1 MTPRPTLAA
10 AVLLAVLTTACQES
24 PPAVEA
30 TSTEQLVRQWQ
41 QRSGAPAVVVAI
53 DTPQAPIRVYAS
65 GSPTPGG
72 APVSDDAPFRIAS
85 ITKML
90 VATVTLQLVDEG
102 TLELDVPAGVYL
114 PGEPLVAEVTIRQL
128 LHHTSGIPD
137 YGIAPGLGQQLLEQR
152 DRTWNAQEV
161 LDLVRDARRE
171 FSPGDSYSY
180 SNTNYVLLGQII
192 EHITGR
198 TWADEVRTRII
209 RPLDLQDTHIP
220 SHNSQPAKV
229 VAGYFDADNDGDTEN
244 LETGPWPALE
254 TSEGP
259 AGAAVSTAPD
269 VTRITR
275 AILDGTLLPAE
286 LAKEMASPGPHG
298 RRYDS
303 YGLGV
308 ELSHPDRRTL
318 AIGHGGF
325 LPGFRSVTWYI
336 PEHDTVITV
345 LTNETRT
352 DPTDLA
358 ELILRRLPLH

>member
-198 TWADEVRTRII
+198 TSL
-209 RPLDLQDTHIP
+209 RP
-220 SHNSQPAKV
+220 
-229 VAGYFDADNDGDTEN
+229 
-244 LETGPWPALE
+244 
-254 TSEGP
+254 
-259 AGAAVSTAPD
+259 
-269 VTRITR
+269 
-275 AILDGTLLPAE
+275 
-286 LAKEMASPGPHG
+286 
-298 RRYDS
+298 
-303 YGLGV
+303 
-308 ELSHPDRRTL
+308 
-318 AIGHGGF
+318 
-325 LPGFRSVTWYI
+325 
-336 PEHDTVITV
+336 
-345 LTNETRT
+345 
-352 DPTDLA
+352 
-358 ELILRRLPLH
+358 